1 MYRFVFLC
9 FWQIDDDFIA
19 QYQMNY
25 GASESSQQ
33 AQPDANQEQTTPG
46 NDSQDNY
53 QKYWDYYNQYYKQG
67 GKAEEEEKN
76 IDRGKEILEAENCDD
91 HSGLPSP
98 PFDTNSEEYRK
109 WYIEY
114 CKYYYGYDYSEYYGV
129 PEEEEDNEEG
139 QDDKGQQ
146 EENNTKGKKKG
157 KRKFANP
164 KPPEGE
170 CVFVISF

>member
-1 MYRFVFLC
+1 
-9 FWQIDDDFIA
+9 
-19 QYQMNY
+19 MNY

-129 PEEEEDNEEG
+129 PEEEERIMRKDRTTKVSKKRII
-139 QDDKGQQ
+139 QKARRRAKGNSQIQ
-146 EENNTKGKKKG
+146 S
-157 KRKFANP
+157 
-164 KPPEGE
+164 PPEGE